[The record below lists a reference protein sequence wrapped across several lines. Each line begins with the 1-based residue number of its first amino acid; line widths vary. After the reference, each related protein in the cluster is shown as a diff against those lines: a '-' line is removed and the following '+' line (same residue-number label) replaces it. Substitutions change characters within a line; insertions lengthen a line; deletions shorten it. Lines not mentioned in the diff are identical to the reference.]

1 MLTEVHVYAVAIA
14 ANMLLAFFPFLIVLV
29 SLCTHVFHWADG
41 GRAVLITVVD
51 YFPGDMSGPIA
62 KIAEYPGAVQIVS
75 ILLLL
80 LTANGVF
87 VPMEVALNHIWGG
100 SKNRSYVRNQ
110 LVSRCLLLACG
121 ALPMLTTVL

>member
-62 KIAEYPGAVQIVS
+62 RIAEYPGAVQIVS

-80 LTANGVF
+80 LTPTADSC
-87 VPMEVALNHIWGG
+87 PWKWPSTTSWGFP
-100 SKNRSYVRNQ
+100 KNAVTGRNS
-110 LVSRCLLLACG
+110 LG
-121 ALPMLTTVL
+121 AG